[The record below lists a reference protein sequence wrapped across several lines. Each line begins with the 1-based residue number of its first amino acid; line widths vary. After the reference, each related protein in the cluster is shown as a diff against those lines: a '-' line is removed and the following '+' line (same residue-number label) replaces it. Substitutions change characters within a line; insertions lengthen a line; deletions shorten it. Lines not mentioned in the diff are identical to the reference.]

1 MFVDSTT
8 FMGLIIFSL
17 LTKRQRSPKASC
29 TRTMLRNHS
38 MFRNDDD
45 AATVQLSDANSSLG
59 NLLLDADW
67 DGCLEYLATPEG
79 RHDARAGNDP
89 LGLGGGGDGDGD
101 DEDSSFFAAL
111 FVRAPIAIV
120 EAIRDAAPPMSRV
133 GLSRHLAYVLCVV
146 PSEEGV
152 ERVVVPRFRTRT
164 WSTREHGGILRL
176 LLRSLIVASYS
187 SSSPVESFSSPL
199 LERRPCP
206 PRRRGIGASS
216 SSSSSGAPSL
226 LLTPLAIAAYNPD
239 VPPSVVRLLCSLEP
253 RAMNAVCDFPR
264 GGGGGGA
271 EVVETIPLFLAAAS
285 PLPPPA
291 ESSSP
296 EYTGLRERRWEKVVL
311 LTLSREWHEGRGGL
325 LSGAG
330 EDDDVLASP
339 ATREP
344 TSAEVRR
351 ACEEAIRMDEW
362 ELVREYARRYPPSS
376 PPGGGGEDDAAARG
390 ASLAR
395 HDERET
401 ANAERR
407 KREEGKRRARGE
419 WLRRYMGPVM
429 YEIDALGDL
438 VSAMIPASRK
448 KKCRDGT
455 AGRRGIVMRMS

>member
-1 MFVDSTT
+1 
-8 FMGLIIFSL
+8 
-17 LTKRQRSPKASC
+17 
-29 TRTMLRNHS
+29 MLRNHS

-45 AATVQLSDANSSLG
+45 AATVQLSDANSTLG

-79 RHDARAGNDP
+79 LHDARAGNDP

-101 DEDSSFFAAL
+101 DEESSFFAAL

-164 WSTREHGGILRL
+164 WSTCEHGGILRL

-239 VPPSVVRLLCSLEP
+239 VPPFVVRLLCSLEP

-362 ELVREYARRYPPSS
+362 ELVREYARRFPPSS
-376 PPGGGGEDDAAARG
+376 PPGGGGGGRCRGGGGIAGAARRAGNGERG
-390 ASLAR
+390 AP
-395 HDERET
+395 E
-401 ANAERR
+401 
-407 KREEGKRRARGE
+407 ARGGE
-419 WLRRYMGPVM
+419 EARAGGVASQVHGTGHVRDRCLGGSGFGPDPGFAEEEM
-429 YEIDALGDL
+429 SRWDSRTTRDSDAHVVRWTSMVHGFLWFVVYGKTK
-438 VSAMIPASRK
+438 SRPEA
-448 KKCRDGT
+448 DSI
-455 AGRRGIVMRMS
+455 AL